1 MGLLLQGKGRDFYY
15 RRRALVDL
23 AYNLDKDLPASIASL
38 MNDDPA
44 KTHEAEGISR
54 RVVLLDFVR
63 SIQQEGMPI
72 SLPED
77 GHISMLPAATWRL
90 LGQLR
95 AGRAAPVHVSR
106 VRETLSLATEL
117 DLNGAF
123 PVYCWAIENL
133 RQMYQ
138 STAQAAEYLR
148 PVFDSVLEA
157 IELWGLLNA

>member
-1 MGLLLQGKGRDFYY
+1 M
-15 RRRALVDL
+15 
-23 AYNLDKDLPASIASL
+23 
-38 MNDDPA
+38 
-44 KTHEAEGISR
+44 
-54 RVVLLDFVR
+54 VLLDFVR

-117 DLNGAF
+117 DLNDAF
-123 PVYCWAIENL
+123 WVHCWAIENL

-148 PVFDSVLEA
+148 PVFESVLEA
-157 IELWGLLNA
+157 IELWGLVNAYLSGNQPWRFPQFESVSTQESFSIKPGEREKALRLLKTG